1 MRCGTKLERKC
12 PHCGADYPEEALF
25 CMKCGTKLK
34 EVTTPTLVAIPKQG
48 AAAVAKSLKA
58 ASESQQ
64 MQDMADKLEKFN
76 NKLEKFDILGRVWKW
91 LTK

>member
-1 MRCGTKLERKC
+1 MQCLKCQRENPTEALFCIRCGTKLERKC

-34 EVTTPTLVAIPKQG
+34 EVTTPTLSQKMTNLADSLEQG
-48 AAAVAKSLKA
+48 N
-58 ASESQQ
+58 E
-64 MQDMADKLEKFN
+64 KLQKFN
-76 NKLEKFDILGRVWKW
+76 LLGKFWKW